1 MKSAGD
7 IGRGDVT
14 DDLFVSADLVSA
26 ERFPHVA
33 VNIYGNVH
41 ILLARNF
48 PQEEMGLMNSW
59 VRY

>member
-14 DDLFVSADLVSA
+14 DDFFVSADFVSP

-33 VNIYGNVH
+33 VNIYRNIH
-41 ILLARNF
+41 IILTRNL
-48 PQEEMGLMNSW
+48 P
-59 VRY
+59 